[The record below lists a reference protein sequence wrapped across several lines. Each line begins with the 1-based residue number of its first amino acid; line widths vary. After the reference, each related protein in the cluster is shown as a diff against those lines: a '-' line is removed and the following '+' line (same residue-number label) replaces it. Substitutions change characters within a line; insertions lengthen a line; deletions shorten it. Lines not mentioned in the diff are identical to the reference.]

1 MFAAAVDPGAAVPFT
16 DDEHAA
22 VTATVSTSA
31 ASRTR
36 WIRPIIAPYKAHRDR
51 TVSEPPP
58 VATGSPAA
66 QGREAANPDST
77 GRCWHDQRRRRAAA
91 VQFIRI
97 AEAVGLA
104 DGSTGDPA
112 EQVASV
118 TAPYDAAAL
127 ERRVEEPAKTAG
139 LPESAGAGGR
149 SPFSRDRAR
158 VLHSGSFRRLAG
170 KTQVVAPDED
180 AVPRT
185 RLTHSLEVAQIAR
198 EIGEQL
204 GCDADLVDL
213 AGLAHD
219 IGHPPFGHNGEAALD
234 TVGAVAGGFEANA
247 QNLRLLSRL
256 EPKIITGDGR
266 PAGLNLTRASLDAV
280 IKYPWPRPRDG
291 GKFGVYPDDR
301 PVLEWVRA
309 GRPDDRRCCL
319 EAQVMDWADDV
330 AYSVHDV
337 EDGVSAGRIQLDRLA
352 DPEERLL
359 VGVAAKAFS
368 AETADDLV
376 TVLDGLLELSVVRAA
391 IGHRPGP
398 VADAAVKRMTSELTG
413 RLATGAIAA
422 TRAAAGP
429 GPLHR
434 YDADLQ
440 VPRLLRAEVAVLK
453 AIARRYVMAD
463 PDRIAAQ
470 RRQQELLVEL
480 VQLTAAV
487 GPSALD
493 PLFAEAF
500 ERAAGDA
507 ERLRV
512 VLDQVSLLTD
522 AQATSRHARLT
533 AGTTP
538 TRGTWV

>member
-1 MFAAAVDPGAAVPFT
+1 M
-16 DDEHAA
+16 
-22 VTATVSTSA
+22 S
-31 ASRTR
+31 
-36 WIRPIIAPYKAHRDR
+36 
-51 TVSEPPP
+51 
-58 VATGSPAA
+58 
-66 QGREAANPDST
+66 
-77 GRCWHDQRRRRAAA
+77 
-91 VQFIRI
+91 
-97 AEAVGLA
+97 
-104 DGSTGDPA
+104 
-112 EQVASV
+112 
-118 TAPYDAAAL
+118 APYDARAL
-127 ERRVEEPAKTAG
+127 ERLVDEPEKTAG

-234 TVGAVAGGFEANA
+234 AVGAAAGGFEANA
-247 QNLRLLSRL
+247 QNLRLLTRL
-256 EPKIITGDGR
+256 EPKIITPAGR

-280 IKYPWPRPRDG
+280 IKYPWQRPAGG
-291 GKFGVYPDDR
+291 GKFGVYADDR
-301 PVLEWVRA
+301 PVLQWVRHD
-309 GRPDDRRCCL
+309 RRTDRRCCL

-337 EDGVSAGRIQLDRLA
+337 EDGVSAGRIDLGRLA

-359 VGVAAKAFS
+359 VGVAAQIFS
-368 AETADDLV
+368 TETADDLV
-376 TVLDGLLELSVVRAA
+376 TVLDGLLDLPVVRGAM
-391 IGHRPGP
+391 GHRPGP

-429 GPLHR
+429 GPLRR
-434 YDADLQ
+434 YDADLH
-440 VPRLLRAEVAVLK
+440 VPPLLRAEVAVLK

-463 PDRIAAQ
+463 PARIAIQ
-470 RRQQELLVEL
+470 HREQELLVEL
-480 VQLTAAV
+480 VEFTAAT
-487 GPSALD
+487 GAPALD
-493 PLFAEAF
+493 PMFADAF
-500 ERAAGDA
+500 VRAAGDA

-522 AQATSRHARLT
+522 AQAVSRHARLV
-533 AGTTP
+533 AGAAP
-538 TRGTWV
+538 TRGPSG